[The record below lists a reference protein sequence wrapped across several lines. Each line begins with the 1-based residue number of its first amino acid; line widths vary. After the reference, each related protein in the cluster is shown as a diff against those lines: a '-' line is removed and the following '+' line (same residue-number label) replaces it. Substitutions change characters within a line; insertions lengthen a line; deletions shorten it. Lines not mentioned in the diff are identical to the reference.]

1 MRRAFHLG
9 AQVGLEGDMLVGQRG
24 SEDIFHNLDNDDSP
38 ILSTLGKIVTVE
50 QEDARNGV
58 HETYWI
64 FSVDEQSN
72 LLSVCA
78 NIFPFFFNTEYIY
91 SVT

>member
-50 QEDARNGV
+50 Q
-58 HETYWI
+58 
-64 FSVDEQSN
+64 
-72 LLSVCA
+72 
-78 NIFPFFFNTEYIY
+78 
-91 SVT
+91 